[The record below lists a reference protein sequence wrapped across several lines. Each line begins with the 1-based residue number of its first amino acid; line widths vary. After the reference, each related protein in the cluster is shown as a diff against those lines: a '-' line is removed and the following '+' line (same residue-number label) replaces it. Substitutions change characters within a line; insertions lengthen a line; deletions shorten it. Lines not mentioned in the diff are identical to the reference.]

1 MNNEIN
7 DTVFDNFYTQ
17 LLNEQS
23 RLMNEMRNDA
33 DHFRDNEVLHTHI
46 TALMKSI
53 LKFKAVRTKI
63 KSKSD

>member
-7 DTVFDNFYTQ
+7 DTVLENFYTQ

-23 RLMNEMRNDA
+23 RLMGEMRNDA

-53 LKFKAVRTKI
+53 LKFKATRAKI